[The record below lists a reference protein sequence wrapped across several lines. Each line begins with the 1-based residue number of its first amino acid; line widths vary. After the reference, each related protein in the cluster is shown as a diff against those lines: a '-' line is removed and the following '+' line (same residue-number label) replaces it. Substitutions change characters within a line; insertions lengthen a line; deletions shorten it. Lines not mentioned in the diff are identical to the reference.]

1 MSKSS
6 LEHLLNPV
14 DDRER
19 QDGPAPL
26 PQNVLADQQS
36 TFTGTLPTGIYFNSN
51 ESFNMDFQMNLWTD
65 YTGEIPRTSDFLGP
79 SSSNL
84 LSYGFLLCLGT

>member
-1 MSKSS
+1 MSKS

-14 DDRER
+14 DDKER

-26 PQNVLADQQS
+26 SQAVLADQQPIL
-36 TFTGTLPTGIYFNSN
+36 TGALPTDMYFNSN
-51 ESFNMDFQMNLWTD
+51 ESFNMNFQMNLWND
-65 YTGEIPRTSDFLGP
+65 YSGEIPRTSDFLGP

-84 LSYGFLLCLGT
+84 LA